1 MKQTDKTLQY
11 LMKVLPNLK
20 EYKTDLALDLLK
32 IFHERFRRFKDSILC
47 EDEMSVSRHIEELK
61 PMVMSPRIHNKIYI
75 VSEIERIL
83 LIALSVSEFETNQ
96 VMDILAYTNDTFEI
110 PYDYISTIYVIR
122 KEKIVF
128 RKDLYTNE
136 LNMMIRYFNDKNLI
150 IPYDINCF
158 DKFHVLF

>member
-1 MKQTDKTLQY
+1 MKQKDKTLQY
-11 LMKVLPNLK
+11 LMKVLPTLK

-32 IFHERFRRFKDSILC
+32 IFHERFERFKSSISSEELTL
-47 EDEMSVSRHIEELK
+47 VNRHIEELK

-75 VSEIERIL
+75 VSEIERLL
-83 LIALSVSEFETNQ
+83 LIALSVSEFETKQ

-110 PYDYISTIYVIR
+110 PYDHISTIYVIR

-128 RKDLYTNE
+128 RKDLYTGE
-136 LNMMIRYFNDKNLI
+136 LNTMIRYFNDKNLI
-150 IPYDINCF
+150 TPYDINCF